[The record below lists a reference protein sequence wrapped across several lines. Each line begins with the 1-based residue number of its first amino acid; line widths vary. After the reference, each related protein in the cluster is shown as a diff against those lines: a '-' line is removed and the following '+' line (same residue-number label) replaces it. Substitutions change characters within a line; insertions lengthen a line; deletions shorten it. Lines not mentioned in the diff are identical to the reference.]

1 MGTHPIFESDF
12 DCLTETKQMSF
23 SESVL
28 PLEEEELTLP
38 IAAVNKLIKEA
49 VPKYRV
55 SKEARELVVSCCTQF
70 IHTVATTSSETC
82 NQASKKTIAPEHVL
96 AALEQ
101 LGFPEM
107 ISECQEVLNECKATA
122 AKRRKGSNRLEA
134 SGFTEEELFE
144 QQQRLIAEAKQA
156 QFLEEQQEYNQI
168 QFTSDHIKSTA
179 DDDDDEDFDS

>member
-1 MGTHPIFESDF
+1 MDNG
-12 DCLTETKQMSF
+12 
-23 SESVL
+23 SVPSL
-28 PLEEEELTLP
+28 DEEELTLP

-55 SKEARELVVSCCTQF
+55 SKEARELVVNCCTQF

-107 ISECQEVLNECKATA
+107 ISECQ
-122 AKRRKGSNRLEA
+122 
-134 SGFTEEELFE
+134 
-144 QQQRLIAEAKQA
+144 
-156 QFLEEQQEYNQI
+156 
-168 QFTSDHIKSTA
+168 
-179 DDDDDEDFDS
+179 

>member
-1 MGTHPIFESDF
+1 MDNG
-12 DCLTETKQMSF
+12 
-23 SESVL
+23 SVPSL
-28 PLEEEELTLP
+28 DEEELTLP

-55 SKEARELVVSCCTQF
+55 SQFETYSTMKLLAIQVSKEARELVVNCCTQF

-107 ISECQEVLNECKATA
+107 ISECQ
-122 AKRRKGSNRLEA
+122 
-134 SGFTEEELFE
+134 
-144 QQQRLIAEAKQA
+144 
-156 QFLEEQQEYNQI
+156 
-168 QFTSDHIKSTA
+168 
-179 DDDDDEDFDS
+179 